1 MAIKWRNKIGLVAWL
16 LLFTFGLGSVIAA
29 LLDGSSYMNRSY
41 FQREQFEGEVSQYI
55 DLLSKFKLSSTSKE
69 EAKKNIT
76 VSAEEINEH
85 RYRYGDLPA
94 QISNIKEQY
103 ETKIQ
108 EVIAADNQA
117 AANLYIAERDRK
129 IEDITKN
136 FTDDEHVRQK
146 VVKEKEAAI
155 DKYYEALEQERTRF
169 NSYERTFT
177 YYLQDASTGT
187 VYTNLDVTNEESATK
202 LLSEKDTLFF
212 QTYSE
217 SYPLGQMEYYAE
229 AFPVQKTG
237 TFTGMIAVPK
247 WADKASTVMI
257 SAAQYKE
264 EQKAFFIYT
273 IAGLIAFVLS
283 LYVYKRARIR
293 YMMTEQKW
301 IRYYNRILIDIR
313 AAFFLFSALFVFIYV
328 TDNRLNYY
336 IDDYGYEIVRGQ
348 LLELTVTAVF
358 VAITFV
364 QGILLQEELKA
375 GRSVEEI
382 WKSTLLYKM
391 YETIKQAFLI
401 RKVGTQIMIMLS
413 FVFLLGAGLLIVG
426 AEPELIVLYIPVLL
440 VVGIPLFIMIMK
452 QTAYLNRILLSTNE
466 MVEGKPGQD
475 LPVKGKTVLASLAGN
490 INVLK
495 SSVKMSQKEQAKS
508 ERLKTELITNVSHDL
523 RTPLTSIITYAN
535 LLKTQEL
542 EAEDR
547 DAYIEIIDRKSKR
560 LKVLID
566 DLFEASKM
574 ASGSVE
580 LAVEKVDLVQLLQ
593 QALAEHDETIQQ
605 STLQFRVTHSQPHVY
620 AIVDGPK
627 IWRVF
632 DNLIGN
638 ILKYS
643 LEHTRVYIST
653 VHSEDKAVITFKN
666 VSRYELGANTDEL
679 FERFKR
685 GDTSRHT
692 EGSGLGL
699 AIAKSIVDL
708 HDGSFDIEADGDLFK
723 VTVSLDAVE

>member
-1 MAIKWRNKIGLVAWL
+1 MGLIAWL
-16 LLFTFGLGSVIAA
+16 LLFTFGLGGVITA
-29 LLDGSSYMNRSY
+29 LLDGSGYMSRNY
-41 FQREQFEGEVSQYI
+41 FQRPQFEGEVGQYI
-55 DLLSKFKLSSTSKE
+55 DLLSKLQLSYIPKE
-69 EAKKNIT
+69 DVKKNIT

-85 RYRYGDLPA
+85 RYRYGDLSS
-94 QISNIKEQY
+94 QTSNIKGQY

-108 EVIAADNQA
+108 EAIAADNQV
-117 AANLYIAERDRK
+117 AANLYIAERDKK
-129 IEDITKN
+129 IEDITQN

-146 VVKEKEAAI
+146 IVKEKEEAI
-155 DKYYEALEQERTRF
+155 DKYYEVLDQERTQF
-169 NSYERTFT
+169 NSYGRTFK
-177 YYLQDASTGT
+177 YYLQDALTGT
-187 VYTNLDVTNEESATK
+187 VYTNLDVTDEASAKK
-202 LLSEKDTLFF
+202 LLSEKDTLFL

-217 SYPLGQMEYYAE
+217 SNPLGQKEYYAE
-229 AFPVQKTG
+229 QYEGLAGTFPVQRTG

-247 WADKASTVMI
+247 WADETSIVMI
-257 SAAQYKE
+257 SAKQYKE
-264 EQKAFFIYT
+264 QQKAFFIYT

-293 YMMTEQKW
+293 YMMTDQKW
-301 IRYYNRILIDIR
+301 NVYYERIPIDIR
-313 AAFFLFSALFVFIYV
+313 AAFFLFSALLALGYAAG
-328 TDNRLNYY
+328 NRNDYY
-336 IDDYGYEIVRGQ
+336 YMSGYGYEIVKGQ
-348 LLELTVTAVF
+348 FFDLTIAAVL
-358 VAITFV
+358 VAITLV
-364 QGILLQEELKA
+364 QGILLRGELKA
-375 GRSVEEI
+375 GRSVEET

-401 RKVGTQIMIMLS
+401 RKVGTQVMLVLA
-413 FVFLLGAGLLIVG
+413 FIFLLGAGLLIVG
-426 AEPELIVLYIPVLL
+426 AEPELIVVYIPVFLA
-440 VVGIPLFIMIMK
+440 VGIPLFIIIMK

-466 MVEGKPGQD
+466 LAEGKPVQE

-495 SSVKMSQKEQAKS
+495 GSVKLSQKEQAKS

-523 RTPLTSIITYAN
+523 RTPLTSIITYTN

-580 LAVEKVDLVQLLQ
+580 LAAEKIDLVQLLQ
-593 QALAEHDETIQQ
+593 QALAEYDETIQQ

-632 DNLIGN
+632 DNVIGN

-653 VHSEDKAVITFKN
+653 VKSGDKAVITFKN
-666 VSRYELGANTDEL
+666 VSKYELGGNTDEL

-723 VTVSLDAVE
+723 VTVSMDAAE